1 MGIACAPIDQDITNV
16 FCGTVVLRGGWLG
29 VMNGVALAA
38 AVDGVVDRADSV
50 HCSGIVVSRNIVEV
64 TGAGSD
70 HSSSFGSNSGVSLNT
85 DESTGAGTAH
95 SSPFESLLYV
105 IESI

>member
-1 MGIACAPIDQDITNV
+1 MDQDITNV
-16 FCGTVVLRGGWLG
+16 SCGTVVLRGGWLG

-50 HCSGIVVSRNIVEV
+50 HCSGSVVSRNIVEV
-64 TGAGSD
+64 TGAGSA

-105 IESI
+105 VESI